1 MTTAL
6 DAEPRPRSASG
17 MDPAPRRT
25 LSSFLLRG
33 STQVGLFLILAVL
46 WTVFANLAPGF
57 LSKFNLNSLLR
68 SVAVDIVVGFAQ
80 MVVLAT
86 GGMNL
91 SVGAIGVC
99 AVMFSGYLMQVLGLP
114 IPVAIA
120 GTLALGAL
128 LGWLNGFAIV
138 KTGVN
143 SFVVTLASASLF
155 SGGML
160 ILTKAVPLNGLPPEF
175 GAFGKSAVGPAIGS
189 IPAIPSLAVVALV
202 IGLGLYILFK
212 HSTLGRQILAVGA
225 NARAAEMSGIPVDRT
240 IVFVH
245 ALSGVLAAAA
255 ALMLTSRL
263 AAAMPAVAGDDWL
276 LPSFLAPVIGGT
288 ALSGGIVS
296 VVGTILG
303 ALLVS
308 TIRSGLLVLEIGNFW
323 LPLFLGA
330 FLLAAIL
337 IERGRAAYV
346 AREQARRA

>member
-1 MTTAL
+1 M
-6 DAEPRPRSASG
+6 DPEPRRS
-17 MDPAPRRT
+17 
-25 LSSFLLRG
+25 LSSLLLRG
-33 STQVGLFLILAVL
+33 STQIGLFAILVVL
-46 WTVFANLAPGF
+46 WVVFSSLAPGF
-57 LSKFNLNSLLR
+57 LSKFNLNSLGR

-99 AVMFSGYLMQVLGLP
+99 AVMFSGYLMQVLGVP

-128 LGWLNGFAIV
+128 LGWMNGFAIV

-175 GAFGKSAVGPAIGS
+175 GAFGKSAVLGV
-189 IPAIPSLAVVALV
+189 PSLALVALGIAV
-202 IGLGLYILFK
+202 GLYFLFK

-245 ALSGVLAAAA
+245 ALSGALAAAA

-337 IERGRAAYV
+337 IERGRATYV

>member
-1 MTTAL
+1 
-6 DAEPRPRSASG
+6 
-17 MDPAPRRT
+17 
-25 LSSFLLRG
+25 
-33 STQVGLFLILAVL
+33 
-46 WTVFANLAPGF
+46 
-57 LSKFNLNSLLR
+57 
-68 SVAVDIVVGFAQ
+68 
-80 MVVLAT
+80 
-86 GGMNL
+86 
-91 SVGAIGVC
+91 
-99 AVMFSGYLMQVLGLP
+99 
-114 IPVAIA
+114 
-120 GTLALGAL
+120 
-128 LGWLNGFAIV
+128 
-138 KTGVN
+138 
-143 SFVVTLASASLF
+143 
-155 SGGML
+155 
-160 ILTKAVPLNGLPPEF
+160 
-175 GAFGKSAVGPAIGS
+175 
-189 IPAIPSLAVVALV
+189 
-202 IGLGLYILFK
+202 GLYLLFK

-225 NARAAEMSGIPVDRT
+225 NPRAAEMSGIPVDRT

-245 ALSGVLAAAA
+245 ALSGALAAAA

-346 AREQARRA
+346 AREQARRAQ

>member
-1 MTTAL
+1 MN
-6 DAEPRPRSASG
+6 PV
-17 MDPAPRRT
+17 PRRS

-33 STQVGLFLILAVL
+33 STQIGLFAILVVL
-46 WTVFANLAPGF
+46 WVVFASLAPGF
-57 LSKFNLNSLLR
+57 LSKFNLNSLGR

-99 AVMFSGYLMQVLGLP
+99 AVMFSGYLMQVLGVP

-128 LGWLNGFAIV
+128 LGWMNGFAIV

-175 GAFGKSAVGPAIGS
+175 GAFGKSAVLGV
-189 IPAIPSLAVVALV
+189 PSLALVALGIAV
-202 IGLGLYILFK
+202 LLYFLFK

-245 ALSGVLAAAA
+245 ALSGALAAAA

-323 LPLFLGA
+323 LPMFLGA

>member
-1 MTTAL
+1 MTSAL
-6 DAEPRPRSASG
+6 DAGPRATPASG
-17 MDPAPRRT
+17 MEKAPRRT
-25 LSSFLLRG
+25 FSSFLLRG
-33 STQVGLFLILAVL
+33 STQIGLFLILAVL
-46 WTVFANLAPGF
+46 WVVFSSLAPGF
-57 LSKFNLNSLLR
+57 LSKFNLNSLFR

-120 GTLALGAL
+120 GTLMLGAL

-175 GAFGKSAVGPAIGS
+175 GAFGKSAALGV
-189 IPAIPSLAVVALV
+189 PSLAVVALGIAV
-202 IGLGLYILFK
+202 VLYLLFN

-245 ALSGVLAAAA
+245 ALSGALAAAA
-255 ALMLTSRL
+255 ALMITSKL

-337 IERGRAAYV
+337 IERARAAYV

>member
-1 MTTAL
+1 
-6 DAEPRPRSASG
+6 
-17 MDPAPRRT
+17 MDPAPRRS

-33 STQVGLFLILAVL
+33 STQIGLFAILVVL
-46 WTVFANLAPGF
+46 WVVFPSLAPGF
-57 LSKFNLNSLLR
+57 LSKFNLNSLGR

-99 AVMFSGYLMQVLGLP
+99 AVMLSGYLMQVLGVP

-128 LGWLNGFAIV
+128 LGWINGFAIV

-175 GAFGKSAVGPAIGS
+175 GAFGKSGVLGV
-189 IPAIPSLAVVALV
+189 PSLALVALGIAV
-202 IGLGLYILFK
+202 GLYFLFK

-245 ALSGVLAAAA
+245 ALSGALAAAA

>member
-1 MTTAL
+1 
-6 DAEPRPRSASG
+6 
-17 MDPAPRRT
+17 MDPAPRRS
-25 LSSFLLRG
+25 LSSLLLRG
-33 STQVGLFLILAVL
+33 STQIGLFAILVVL
-46 WTVFANLAPGF
+46 WVVFSSLAPGF
-57 LSKFNLNSLLR
+57 LSKFNLNSLGR

-99 AVMFSGYLMQVLGLP
+99 TVMFSGYLMQVLGVP

-128 LGWLNGFAIV
+128 LGWMNGFAIV

-175 GAFGKSAVGPAIGS
+175 GAFGKSAVLGV
-189 IPAIPSLAVVALV
+189 PSLALVALGIAV
-202 IGLGLYILFK
+202 GLYFLFK

-245 ALSGVLAAAA
+245 ALSGALAAAA

-288 ALSGGIVS
+288 ALSGGVVS